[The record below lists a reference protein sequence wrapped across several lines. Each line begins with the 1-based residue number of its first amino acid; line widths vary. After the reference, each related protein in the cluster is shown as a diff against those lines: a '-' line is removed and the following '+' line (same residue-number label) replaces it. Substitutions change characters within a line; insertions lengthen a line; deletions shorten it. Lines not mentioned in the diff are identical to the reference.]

1 MTLYVIAYALALFS
15 LSLLRFEWSL
25 LRQPDRLLAGGA
37 IRIIIVRV
45 VFASAR
51 PVATEMVVLFS
62 AFRRAD
68 GQWQPLRVRL

>member
-1 MTLYVIAYALALFS
+1 MVLVVYALALFF

-25 LRQPDRLLAGGA
+25 LRHPDRLLAGGA

-68 GQWQPLRVRL
+68 GQWPPLRVRL